1 MSFNTRD
8 KIVMPVIVIVGSL
21 IGYIWYRNEIN
32 SEDKG
37 KHESIG
43 KTINSIYQDVTD
55 KVTFA
60 GGSATKRHK
69 KHRRNKS
76 HKNIKI

>member
-1 MSFNTRD
+1 MSFNKTD
-8 KIVMPVIVIVGSL
+8 KIVMPMIVIVGSL

-37 KHESIG
+37 KHESID
-43 KTINSIYQDVTD
+43 KTINSIYEDVAD

-60 GGSATKRHK
+60 GGSATRRK

-76 HKNIKI
+76 HKKH